1 MGEFTVLFVCTGNIC
16 RSPLAE
22 RLFRATF
29 NAPGVVFA
37 SAGVEAM
44 VGDGMPVE
52 ARRVARHL
60 GADPHGH
67 AARQLT
73 PTQLADAGL
82 VVAMSRR
89 HRSEIARM
97 FPRAARYTFTL
108 RELARLAASLAAD
121 ETVVARAG
129 GSVPD
134 GLRAAVDLLASRRG
148 YLEPLSN
155 LADDDIPDPYL
166 RGTAAYELAGRLIA
180 DATAQL
186 SAAVAAVAS
195 RRA

>member
-29 NAPGVVFA
+29 DAPGVVFA
-37 SAGVEAM
+37 SAGVDAM
-44 VGDGMPVE
+44 VGDGMPVQ
-52 ARRVARHL
+52 ARRVARDL

-73 PTQLADAGL
+73 PDLLADAAL

-89 HRSEIARM
+89 HRSEIVRM

-108 RELARLAASLAAD
+108 RELARLATSVAAD
-121 ETVVARAG
+121 ESVVTPAD
-129 GSVPD
+129 GSVPER
-134 GLRAAVDLLASRRG
+134 LRAAVDTLAARRG
-148 YLEPLSN
+148 YVEPPSN
-155 LADDDIPDPYL
+155 PADDDIPDPYL
-166 RGTAAYELAGRLIA
+166 RGTAVYKLAGSLIA
-180 DATAQL
+180 EAAAGV
-186 SAAVAAVAS
+186 SAAVATVAS